1 MIELHVI
8 SLIVAGLFGAVVQF
22 AVTVYFQPKKRR
34 RKPALGP
41 RSPSENLAAKAEA
54 AGKK

>member
-22 AVTVYFQPKKRR
+22 AVTVYFQPKKKRR
-34 RKPALGP
+34 RTKA
-41 RSPSENLAAKAEA
+41 EMMAAKIEA